1 MTQRPQFSNID
12 VWGLTHPGKVRPDNQ
27 NHYFTGSLARAVRV
41 DGTSIDEAEQSEL
54 HIERLATL
62 AMVADCVG
70 GTAGGE
76 EGARLTVLELVS
88 SVSKTFHQAEH
99 AEAHDP
105 EAFSRLLHDAALS
118 CYETLLRRSKD
129 EGGRR
134 QFSTTPT
141 LFLGVWPHAYLLQVG
156 DSRCYIYQAGA
167 LTQISR
173 ARRWRRPSTT
183 TVRARG
189 PWQTAAGGPMCCRAR
204 WVDSR
209 LSPS

>member
-1 MTQRPQFSNID
+1 VTQRPQFSNID

-27 NHYFTGSLARAVRV
+27 DHYFTGSLARGVRV
-41 DGTSIDEAEQSEL
+41 DGTSIEEAEQSEL

-62 AMVADCVG
+62 AMVAECVG

-88 SVSKTFHQAEH
+88 SVSKTFH
-99 AEAHDP
+99 
-105 EAFSRLLHDAALS
+105 
-118 CYETLLRRSKD
+118 
-129 EGGRR
+129 
-134 QFSTTPT
+134 
-141 LFLGVWPHAYLLQVG
+141 
-156 DSRCYIYQAGA
+156 QAGA

-189 PWQTAAGGPMCCRAR
+189 PWQTAAGGPMWCRAR
-204 WVDSR
+204 WVDNR